1 MLALPLLFRGTPGH
15 PGKAPAL
22 LDELDA
28 RFRAGGH
35 LPDPDQC
42 NALIH
47 LARLGS
53 ALLKHNPGSG
63 QAAGLFLWGGVGR
76 GKTRLLDTLGDAL
89 GPAQARRLH
98 VAELLA
104 AVHRSAVAGGDWQHR
119 MNSLFGTARVLLLD
133 EFHAYDSADALILLR
148 VFESALARGMGCVLT
163 ANHPPAALWPDL
175 PRLREQARH
184 YTPLA
189 AWLEQQ
195 CTLLRV
201 DGGRDY
207 REGLA
212 AEAPPRWWL
221 GAPAARPESRRGAW
235 REGRSEGWRE
245 AGFDTLFRQ
254 ARGPGDYASL
264 ATERQALLI
273 LDFPRLA
280 GEHMDS
286 LRRLVWFLDAA
297 WEARLPLAVTARA
310 SVAASFSG
318 LAPELAALLG
328 KDLARS
334 RSRLLALCRI

>member
-1 MLALPLLFRGTPGH
+1 MPAHSRALDTALDTAPDTA
-15 PGKAPAL
+15 GKTPAL
-22 LDELDA
+22 LDALDA
-28 RFRAGGH
+28 RFRAGGR
-35 LPDPDQC
+35 LPDADQR
-42 NALIH
+42 NALLH

-53 ALLKHNPGSG
+53 APPLHGKDAA

-76 GKTRLLDTLGDAL
+76 GKTRLMDTLGDAL
-89 GPAQARRLH
+89 GPARARRLH
-98 VAELLA
+98 VAGLLA
-104 AVHRSAVAGGDWQHR
+104 AVHRSAVSGGDWESR
-119 MNSLFGTARVLLLD
+119 MESLLGAARVLLLD

-148 VFESALARGMGCVLT
+148 VFESARARGMRLVLT

-184 YTPLA
+184 YAPLA
-189 AWLEQQ
+189 AWLEAQ
-195 CTLLRV
+195 CSLLRV

-207 REGLA
+207 REALA
-212 AEAPPRWWL
+212 AGAAPRWWL
-221 GAPAARPESRRGAW
+221 GRPPAAPDPGHAAW
-235 REGRSEGWRE
+235 RE
-245 AGFDTLFRQ
+245 AHFDALFRQ
-254 ARGPGDYASL
+254 ARGPADYGSL
-264 ATERQALLI
+264 VAARQPVLI
-273 LDFPRLA
+273 RDFPRLA

-297 WEARLPLAVTARA
+297 WEARLPLAATAQA

>member
-1 MLALPLLFRGTPGH
+1 MLARPLPFRALPGSTPRT
-15 PGKAPAL
+15 PAL

-28 RFRAGGH
+28 RFRTGGDV
-35 LPDPDQC
+35 PDPDQC

-53 ALLKHNPGSG
+53 RPPGRPVG
-63 QAAGLFLWGGVGR
+63 AGGTPGLFMWGGVGR
-76 GKTRLLDTLGDAL
+76 GKTRLMDTLGQAL
-89 GPAQARRLH
+89 GPAQVRRLH

-104 AVHRSAVAGGDWQHR
+104 AVHRSAVGGGDWAQR
-119 MNSLFGTARVLLLD
+119 MDTLLGSARMLLLD
-133 EFHAYDSADALILLR
+133 EFHAYDGADALILLR

-175 PRLREQARH
+175 PHLRQQARH
-184 YTPLA
+184 YLPLA
-189 AWLEQQ
+189 AWVEEH
-195 CTLLRV
+195 CSVLRV

-207 REGLA
+207 RERLA
-212 AEAPPRWWL
+212 ADAPPRWWPD
-221 GAPAARPESRRGAW
+221 APATLPASSPG
-235 REGRSEGWRE
+235 GWRE
-245 AGFDTLFRQ
+245 VDFDGLFRQ
-254 ARGPGDYASL
+254 ARGPADYTHL
-264 ATERQALLI
+264 AAARPGLLI
-273 LDFPRLA
+273 RGFPKLA

-297 WEARLPLAVTARA
+297 WEARQPLAITARA
-310 SVAASFSG
+310 SVEESFSG